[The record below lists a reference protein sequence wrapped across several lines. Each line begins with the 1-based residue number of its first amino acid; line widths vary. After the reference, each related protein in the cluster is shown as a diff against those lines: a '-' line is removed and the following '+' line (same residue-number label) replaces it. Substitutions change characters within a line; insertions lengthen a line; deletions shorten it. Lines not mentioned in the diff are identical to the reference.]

1 MTGNRFI
8 NAMSTAGYGWVVSIC
23 WPDFHTMTIVDFYTM
38 TIAIMDGPLREEDN
52 SGEED
57 DFDALLTASS
67 FGSEQA
73 RAIREQTPTAA
84 REHARRVLDGQEKR
98 APAGPDVDDA
108 VGGLVY
114 GLAHGVVPGPTALI
128 LANSTLTPRD
138 LHTAL
143 SDHDPARSNRVVVVT
158 ACQTSML
165 WPDHRARL
173 LQALIDHDAFASLRY
188 DVAWKIIDWTFDVPR
203 PPRVLR
209 QCAELAVEQ
218 IDFSAIAHTWLIS
231 ARGKAP
237 GCSCEPCVGYLQ
249 MSAAAAL
256 PDIHLQQETP
266 PERSGGPVS
275 AMPALDSAPPRAALP
290 AGSARPA
297 TTVQADTA
305 AATRRQSARR
315 THARTRRVPPGPRTD
330 RRKAAHRRPSAITA
344 RKAPRTA
351 APSSR
356 RLAVTLTVGAAV
368 IATAIVLFLGVL
380 QSAISSGLR
389 TAIPSAQQE
398 PLGSINE
405 LPVIASAPRHDV
417 AVALPFVLL
426 FASNS
431 AVLRPGANAVLLPIV
446 YQARSEHLAV
456 SITGYASPEGGTAAY
471 NLALSARRANAV
483 RDRLISLGVPAIQI
497 THVTG
502 VGTAG
507 WSSNACAKEDKPD
520 EATCADLRRV
530 VIRLSPAKKDR

>member
-1 MTGNRFI
+1 MHRRTVTSTTRSAAGLRPRPRSCARPHRADPRRFRP
-8 NAMSTAGYGWVVSIC
+8 N
-23 WPDFHTMTIVDFYTM
+23 
-38 TIAIMDGPLREEDN
+38 
-52 SGEED
+52 
-57 DFDALLTASS
+57 
-67 FGSEQA
+67 
-73 RAIREQTPTAA
+73 
-84 REHARRVLDGQEKR
+84 ARR
-98 APAGPDVDDA
+98 PAHRSVRPS
-108 VGGLVY
+108 GGLEARDPY
-114 GLAHGVVPGPTALI
+114 G
-128 LANSTLTPRD
+128 
-138 LHTAL
+138 
-143 SDHDPARSNRVVVVT
+143 
-158 ACQTSML
+158 CQTSAL

-173 LQALIDHDAFASLRY
+173 LQALIDHDAFASLRH
-188 DVAWKIIDWTFDVPR
+188 DVAWKIIDLTFDVPR

-209 QCAELAVEQ
+209 ECAALAVEQ
-218 IDFSAIAHTWLIS
+218 VDFSAIAYTWLAS
-231 ARGKAP
+231 NRDKAAAR
-237 GCSCEPCVGYLQ
+237 SSEPCLSYLD
-249 MSAAAAL
+249 MSGVHR
-256 PDIHLQQETP
+256 DVHLQQEMA
-266 PERSGGPVS
+266 PELPGGLVS

-380 QSAISSGLR
+380 QLAISSGLR

-398 PLGSINE
+398 PLGSINR

-431 AVLRPGANAVLLPIV
+431 AVLQPGANAVLHLPIV

-456 SITGYASPEGGTAAY
+456 SITGYASPERGYRCLQPCLVGPARERRPRPTNRARGSCY
-471 NLALSARRANAV
+471 PDNPCHRCWHRWMVIKCRQRRQARRSHV
-483 RDRLISLGVPAIQI
+483 RRSTSRSYSSITCEEGSMNSFNWEASAISCRVE
-497 THVTG
+497 
-502 VGTAG
+502 
-507 WSSNACAKEDKPD
+507 AC
-520 EATCADLRRV
+520 R
-530 VIRLSPAKKDR
+530 

>member
-1 MTGNRFI
+1 M
-8 NAMSTAGYGWVVSIC
+8 
-23 WPDFHTMTIVDFYTM
+23 
-38 TIAIMDGPLREEDN
+38 
-52 SGEED
+52 
-57 DFDALLTASS
+57 
-67 FGSEQA
+67 
-73 RAIREQTPTAA
+73 
-84 REHARRVLDGQEKR
+84 
-98 APAGPDVDDA
+98 
-108 VGGLVY
+108 
-114 GLAHGVVPGPTALI
+114 PGPTALI

-218 IDFSAIAHTWLIS
+218 IDFSAIAHTWLILS
-231 ARGKAP
+231 P
-237 GCSCEPCVGYLQ
+237 GQGSRMLLRACVGYLH

-256 PDIHLQQETP
+256 PDVHLQQETP

-380 QSAISSGLR
+380 QLAISSGLR

-398 PLGSINE
+398 PLGSINR

-431 AVLRPGANAVLLPIV
+431 AVLQPGANAVLHLPIV

-456 SITGYASPEGGTAAY
+456 SITGYASPERGYRCLQPCLVGPARERRPRPTNRARGSCY
-471 NLALSARRANAV
+471 PDNPCHRCWHRWMVIKCRQRRQARRSHV
-483 RDRLISLGVPAIQI
+483 RRSTSRSYSSITCEEGSMNSFNWEASAISCRVE
-497 THVTG
+497 
-502 VGTAG
+502 
-507 WSSNACAKEDKPD
+507 AC
-520 EATCADLRRV
+520 R
-530 VIRLSPAKKDR
+530 